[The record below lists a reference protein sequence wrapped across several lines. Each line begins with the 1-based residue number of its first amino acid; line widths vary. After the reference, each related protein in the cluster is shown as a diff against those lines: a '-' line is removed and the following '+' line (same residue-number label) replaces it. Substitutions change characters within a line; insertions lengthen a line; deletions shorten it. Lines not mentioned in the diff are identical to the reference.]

1 MFGNADVENA
11 NDYLPS
17 WIPDNLGEKSY
28 MEDEVI
34 KLPSLLRKDPSSSE
48 DSPLVAPLPLLEKE
62 INTMT

>member
-34 KLPSLLRKDPSSSE
+34 KLPSLLRKETSIYE
-48 DSPLVAPLPLLEKE
+48 DSPLVAPIRML
-62 INTMT
+62 